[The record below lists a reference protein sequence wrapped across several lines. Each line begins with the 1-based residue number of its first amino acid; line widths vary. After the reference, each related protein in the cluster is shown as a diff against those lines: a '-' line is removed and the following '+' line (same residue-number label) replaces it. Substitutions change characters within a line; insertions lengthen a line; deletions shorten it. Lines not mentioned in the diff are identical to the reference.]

1 MARHKLWSKGIG
13 FDSINN
19 FMTNGLFMTNDFIR
33 FFKQD
38 YKNN

>member
-1 MARHKLWSKGIG
+1 MAKLKLWSKGIG

-19 FMTNGLFMTNDFIR
+19 FMTNGFIR
-33 FFKQD
+33 FSKQD